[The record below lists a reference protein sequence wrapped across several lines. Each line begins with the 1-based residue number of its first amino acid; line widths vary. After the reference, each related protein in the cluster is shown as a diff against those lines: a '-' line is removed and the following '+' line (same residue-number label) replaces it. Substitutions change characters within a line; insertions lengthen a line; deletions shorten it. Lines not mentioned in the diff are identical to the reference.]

1 MRPPDLLLMLRLL
14 QEGHGLDIVIFFA
27 LMAVFLLL
35 FCIFS
40 MYRSKE
46 TRDRVAAAVTS
57 SSQAPHST
65 TSHQGQAQ
73 VHETEI
79 ASSDDTGLGQITD
92 HSSTIILPPTSGS
105 PQVSELPPPPYHIAI
120 LLPQQTQ
127 NSGTVQADEESPPP
141 SYDKAV
147 S

>member
-1 MRPPDLLLMLRLL
+1 MLHLL
-14 QEGHGLDIVIFFA
+14 QEGHGLDIIIFFA
-27 LMAVFLLL
+27 MMAVFLLL

-40 MYRSKE
+40 LYRSKE

-57 SSQAPHST
+57 SSQAQQST

-79 ASSDDTGLGQITD
+79 ASSEDTGLGQIID
-92 HSSTIILPPTSGS
+92 QASTVILPPTSGS

-127 NSGTVQADEESPPP
+127 NSGIVQADDDSPPP

>member
-1 MRPPDLLLMLRLL
+1 
-14 QEGHGLDIVIFFA
+14 
-27 LMAVFLLL
+27 
-35 FCIFS
+35 

-46 TRDRVAAAVTS
+46 TRDGVAAAVAS
-57 SSQAPHST
+57 SSQPPHST
-65 TSHQGQAQ
+65 TSHQGHTQA
-73 VHETEI
+73 HEIEI
-79 ASSDDTGLGQITD
+79 ASSEDTGLGQITD
-92 HSSTIILPPTSGS
+92 QASTIILAPTSGS

-127 NSGTVQADEESPPP
+127 NSGTVQADDESPPP